1 MAIRRLFLGVTAT
14 AAAGL
19 LTAVAT
25 TTPSSAQPNYPPAG
39 TAITVS
45 ASTVTVGETITLSGR
60 GFLPNSVVT
69 ITSEVTGGPT
79 ALAPLTGEPESTGGG
94 QVQARV
100 ISAALA
106 GGAAHSEPG
115 SPRQGLDTRCSTGET
130 CHVRVDADGN
140 FSIPFTFTRVGATE
154 IVVTGQ
160 NANGDPAADSVTVQV
175 NPAAGVGTGRPG
187 KGGLAST
194 GAPVLGGA
202 AAGLILVLAGG
213 GLLFGYR
220 RRRRQAPVD

>member
-1 MAIRRLFLGVTAT
+1 MAIRRLFLSVTAV

-39 TAITVS
+39 TSVTVS
-45 ASTVTVGETITLSGR
+45 SSTATVGETITLSGE

-79 ALAPLTGEPESTGGG
+79 ALAPLTGGPEATGSSP
-94 QVQARV
+94 VQARV
-100 ISAALA
+100 ISAALV
-106 GGAAHSEPG
+106 GGAAHRESG

-130 CHVRVDADGN
+130 CHVRVDAEGN
-140 FSIPFTFTRVGATE
+140 FSVPFTFTRVGATE
-154 IVVTGQ
+154 IIVTGQ
-160 NANGDPAADSVTVQV
+160 NANGDPAADTVTVQV
-175 NPAAGVGTGRPG
+175 NPAAGTGEGRPG
-187 KGGLAST
+187 KGGLAFT

-202 AAGLILVLAGG
+202 AAGLVLVLVGS
-213 GLLFGYR
+213 GLLLGFR
-220 RRRRQAPVD
+220 RRRRDASVD